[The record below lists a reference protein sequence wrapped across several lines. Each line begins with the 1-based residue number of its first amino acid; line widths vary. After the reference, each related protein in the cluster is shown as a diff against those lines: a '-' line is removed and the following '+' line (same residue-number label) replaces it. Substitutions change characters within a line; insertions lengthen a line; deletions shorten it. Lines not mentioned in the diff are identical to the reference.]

1 MLHAMK
7 TTHRPARLIV
17 LLSCLLLVF
26 AAAAQEQRVRPDI
39 NHYFM
44 DPDWQQW
51 VNTFERP
58 GREVYDKRHAIVTAS
73 KVGPGMDIADI
84 GAGTGLFTRLFAAA
98 VEPGGQV
105 YARRHAIVAAS
116 KVVAGM
122 NVADIG
128 AGTGLFTRLFAAA
141 VEPGGQV
148 YAIDISRTFIENI
161 LRTCREQGLS
171 NVTGI
176 VNTPTD
182 IGLPAGSIDLAFVTD
197 TYHHFEYPQQTL
209 ASIHQALRS
218 DGRLII
224 IDFRRDPR
232 ISSGWVMR
240 HVRGNKARVIEE
252 VEAAGFRLVD
262 DQPLLRTSYFLEFSK
277 PGK

>member
-1 MLHAMK
+1 MLYLMNAR
-7 TTHRPARLIV
+7 HRTARAIL
-17 LLSCLLLVF
+17 LLSGLVLVLS
-26 AAAAQEQRVRPDI
+26 AAAQEQSVRPGI
-39 NHYFM
+39 NRYFM

-58 GREVYDKRHAIVTAS
+58 GREVYDKRHAIV
-73 KVGPGMDIADI
+73 
-84 GAGTGLFTRLFAAA
+84 
-98 VEPGGQV
+98 
-105 YARRHAIVAAS
+105 AAS
-116 KVVAGM
+116 SVGSGM

-141 VEPGGQV
+141 VKPGGQV
-148 YAIDISRTFIENI
+148 YAIDISATFIENI
-161 LRTCREQGLS
+161 LRTCQEQGLS

-182 IGLPAGSIDLAFVTD
+182 IGLPANAIDLAFITD

-209 ASIHQALRS
+209 ASIRKALRS
-218 DGRLII
+218 DGRLVI

-232 ISSGWVMR
+232 ISSNWVMG

-252 VEAAGFRLVD
+252 VEAAGFRLVAD
-262 DQPLLRTSYFLEFSK
+262 KPLMRTSYFLEFSI
-277 PGK
+277 PEQENGRQ